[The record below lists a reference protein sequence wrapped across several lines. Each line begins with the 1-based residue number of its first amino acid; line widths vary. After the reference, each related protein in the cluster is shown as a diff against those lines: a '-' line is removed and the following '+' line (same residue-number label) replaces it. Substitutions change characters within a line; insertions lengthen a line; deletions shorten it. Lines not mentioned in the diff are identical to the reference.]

1 MKARIVGERQSD
13 VVPAPV
19 PEPKEEATILK
30 YVYWVSDSWYLG
42 YLVDYSDYWT

>member
-19 PEPKEEATILK
+19 PEPKEDWAVVKVHASAMCTEYKTWMA
-30 YVYWVSDSWYLG
+30 G
-42 YLVDYSDYWT
+42 AGAM